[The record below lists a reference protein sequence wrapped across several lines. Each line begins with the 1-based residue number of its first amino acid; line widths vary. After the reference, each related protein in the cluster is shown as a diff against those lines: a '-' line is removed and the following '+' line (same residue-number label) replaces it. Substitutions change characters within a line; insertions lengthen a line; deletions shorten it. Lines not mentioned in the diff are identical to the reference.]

1 MPPDTRVYKRTFSY
15 RTTRYVGWEVHLAH
29 PSQTDRIE
37 YEIEYV
43 LHRPNGT
50 SIRETTD
57 AHIEAGWTATTRT
70 MWRGFRQPSQW
81 ATGLYK
87 VELFIDEQ
95 LVASGEFEIVDSP
108 LPTEGPFGDLRQ
120 SLRWNTWQPS
130 VDEEKAL
137 SALLGL
143 MEIDPSLATL
153 VASLPWVQHVPTD
166 EGRGALQLFD
176 ILAREDLDLAKIVIG
191 FPWLADDVTKDE
203 WLTLRTLTLLA
214 VRDVAW
220 ARFISDFD
228 SLNDGITED
237 ERRALAYLH
246 SITIEHPSLAETLLS
261 LPWLHDDLTADERWA
276 LLYIWD
282 LAREDASMAH
292 LILSFPWLY
301 DDLTED
307 EKWVVLEVRDL
318 ARIDL
323 SIAQLI
329 LSSPWL
335 VDDVTAD
342 ERSALRYIW
351 DLAREDA
358 SMAHLILSFPW
369 LYDDLT
375 EDEKWVVLDV
385 RDLARIDL
393 SIAQLILS
401 FPWLVDDVTKDE
413 RWALRYI
420 WGIAEEDA
428 SIAQLILSFPWLADD
443 VTKDERWALRYI
455 WGIAEEDASIAQLI
469 LSFPWLAD
477 DVTKD
482 ERWALRYIWNIAEE
496 DLIPVEVVLGYS
508 WLADGVN
515 RDESTILLWLRDLT
529 RLAPRVGVSVAKM
542 EFLQGP
548 IAQFHRGTIYSV
560 LELYEKHPDQAAQLT
575 ALPWFANGLDYHEA
589 ALVLILPEIAEAETL
604 FGELVP
610 TRAARSQLT
619 NLPLAGD
626 IKMTLVRRPSIQ
638 PGPDTFNVMGEGLG
652 VIEDFMNVPW
662 PNLNVVLLLEPELEL
677 AQDDPPAGFYSYS
690 HMVIDTPEN
699 TSGFPS
705 ILYHELGHY
714 YLNSRGFPIWLSES
728 GADFLEFYV
737 NEQRHQ
743 MNPIAYKG
751 LVQRGIEEDCA
762 PHDIANIQ
770 DLVEATEELA
780 YKDVQQLPLWLCHYE
795 IGEMFLLYL
804 YESFGRESVS
814 GALRNLYLLAE
825 SERRRVTEAE
835 IYRAFLANTPPG
847 KKAEFYDLYER
858 FHGGPIPS
866 P

>member
-1 MPPDTRVYKRTFSY
+1 MRFFEQEFDPYLPSDARVYKKTFSHQ
-15 RTTRYVGWEVHLAH
+15 TTRVVGWEVRLAH
-29 PSQTDRIE
+29 PPQPERIE
-37 YEIEYV
+37 YEIEAVYYRPDGTIFSRRSLDSYV
-43 LHRPNGT
+43 
-50 SIRETTD
+50 D
-57 AHIEAGWTATTRT
+57 AGWTGSRRSWRT
-70 MWRGFRQPSQW
+70 GWRLPRQW
-81 ATGLYK
+81 RTGLYK
-87 VELFIDEQ
+87 VELFIDEE
-95 LVASGEFEIVDSP
+95 VAASGEFEIVDSR

-176 ILAREDLDLAKIVIG
+176 ILAREDLDLAKRVIG

-276 LLYIWD
+276 LRYIWD

-342 ERSALRYIW
+342 ERWALRYIW

-455 WGIAEEDASIAQLI
+455 W
-469 LSFPWLAD
+469 
-477 DVTKD
+477 
-482 ERWALRYIWNIAEE
+482 NIVEE

-542 EFLQGP
+542 DFLKGP
-548 IAQFHRGTIYSV
+548 ITQFHRGTIYSV

-589 ALVLILPEIAEAETL
+589 ALVLILPDIANAESL

-610 TRAARSQLT
+610 IRVARSQLT

-770 DLVEATEELA
+770 DLVEATEQLA

-795 IGEMFLLYL
+795 IGDMFLLHL

-814 GALRNLYLLAE
+814 GALRDLYLLAE

-847 KKAEFYDLYER
+847 KEAEFNDLYQR

>member
-228 SLNDGITED
+228 SHNDGITED

-335 VDDVTAD
+335 VDDVT
-342 ERSALRYIW
+342 
-351 DLAREDA
+351 
-358 SMAHLILSFPW
+358 
-369 LYDDLT
+369 
-375 EDEKWVVLDV
+375 
-385 RDLARIDL
+385 
-393 SIAQLILS
+393 
-401 FPWLVDDVTKDE
+401 
-413 RWALRYI
+413 
-420 WGIAEEDA
+420 
-428 SIAQLILSFPWLADD
+428 
-443 VTKDERWALRYI
+443 
-455 WGIAEEDASIAQLI
+455 
-469 LSFPWLAD
+469 
-477 DVTKD
+477 KD
-482 ERWALRYIWNIAEE
+482 ERWALRYIWNIVEE

-542 EFLQGP
+542 DFLKGP
-548 IAQFHRGTIYSV
+548 ITQFHRGTIYSV

-589 ALVLILPEIAEAETL
+589 ALVLILPDIANAESL

-610 TRAARSQLT
+610 IRVARSQLT

-770 DLVEATEELA
+770 DLVEATEQLA

-795 IGEMFLLYL
+795 IGDMFLLHL

-814 GALRNLYLLAE
+814 GALRDLYLLAE

-847 KKAEFYDLYER
+847 KEAEFNDLYQR

-866 P
+866 T